1 MLTAIMGGEV
11 LRAGVNLKGK
21 DFVYRCRD
29 PQCPSPEMIL
39 VAGERGIRV
48 PHFRHRANMG
58 CKCGAGETEWHL
70 EWKSHF
76 DRIEVDMGIDPVTGE
91 RNRADA
97 VAGENLVIEFQHSPI
112 SLEEQTNRERF
123 YTSKGGLVWVVDA
136 SKKRSVARFEHAY
149 SERAIVPWDHPMFPR
164 CHLSAWPDEAF
175 PDGWSNRPVGVIFDY
190 GEGRNF
196 YGEGVN
202 LVFLF
207 PGRREEKAICRFLSK
222 DECVGMLIENP
233 SYFMK
238 SVFEIEN
245 EAQERA
251 EAYEEELKA
260 KRSAQNNQVYRTA
273 VMLHPTDN
281 PNVQV
286 DQFGCYWLKAPNGK
300 YYPAGKRLPYVPP
313 FQRRFARR
321 KFRL

>member
-1 MLTAIMGGEV
+1 M
-11 LRAGVNLKGK
+11 
-21 DFVYRCRD
+21 
-29 PQCPSPEMIL
+29 
-39 VAGERGIRV
+39 
-48 PHFRHRANMG
+48 
-58 CKCGAGETEWHL
+58 
-70 EWKSHF
+70 
-76 DRIEVDMGIDPVTGE
+76 
-91 RNRADA
+91 
-97 VAGENLVIEFQHSPI
+97 
-112 SLEEQTNRERF
+112 
-123 YTSKGGLVWVVDA
+123 
-136 SKKRSVARFEHAY
+136 
-149 SERAIVPWDHPMFPR
+149 
-164 CHLSAWPDEAF
+164 
-175 PDGWSNRPVGVIFDY
+175 IFDY